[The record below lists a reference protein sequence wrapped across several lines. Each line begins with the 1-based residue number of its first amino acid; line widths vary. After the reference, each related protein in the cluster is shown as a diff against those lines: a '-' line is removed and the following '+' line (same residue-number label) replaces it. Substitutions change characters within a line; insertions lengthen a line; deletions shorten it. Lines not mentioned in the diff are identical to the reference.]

1 MFPDAERI
9 LLMRLLAFAAPLL
22 AACSVAAIAQTVSDD
37 PYVWLEEKDSA
48 RSLAWVEAH
57 NAVTVK
63 RLEADARYRTLYDEA
78 LALASAKDRIPM
90 PRFLGGEIYNFWQDA
105 DHLRGIWRKTTLAD
119 YRTAAPKW
127 QTVLDIDAL
136 GKAEGKSWV
145 YKGADCLLP
154 DETRCLIS
162 LSDGGEDATEVRE
175 FDLVTGKFVEG
186 GFVLPRA
193 KSDVTW
199 EDRDTC
205 WCPPNGR
212 RAT

>member
-1 MFPDAERI
+1 MFPNAERI
-9 LLMRLLAFAAPLL
+9 LPMRLLALAAPLL
-22 AACSVAAIAQTVSDD
+22 AACSVTAIAQTVSDD
-37 PYVWLEEKDSA
+37 PYIWLEEKDA
-48 RSLAWVEAH
+48 PRSLAWVEAH

-63 RLEADARYRTLYDEA
+63 RLEADARYKTLYDEA

-90 PRFLGGEIYNFWQDA
+90 PRFVGGEIYNFWQDA

-154 DETRCLIS
+154 DEI
-162 LSDGGEDATEVRE
+162 G
-175 FDLVTGKFVEG
+175 
-186 GFVLPRA
+186 RA
-193 KSDVTW
+193 HV
-199 EDRDTC
+199 
-205 WCPPNGR
+205 
-212 RAT
+212 

>member
-1 MFPDAERI
+1 
-9 LLMRLLAFAAPLL
+9 MRLLAFAAPLL
-22 AACSVAAIAQTVSDD
+22 AACSIGAIAQTVSGD

-63 RLEADARYRTLYDEA
+63 RLEADPRYATLYDEA

-90 PRFLGGEIYNFWQDA
+90 PGFVGGEIYNFWQDA
-105 DHLRGIWRKTTLAD
+105 DHLRVIWRKASLAD

-145 YKGADCLLP
+145 FKGAQCLLP
-154 DETRCLIS
+154 D
-162 LSDGGEDATEVRE
+162 
-175 FDLVTGKFVEG
+175 
-186 GFVLPRA
+186 
-193 KSDVTW
+193 
-199 EDRDTC
+199 
-205 WCPPNGR
+205 
-212 RAT
+212 